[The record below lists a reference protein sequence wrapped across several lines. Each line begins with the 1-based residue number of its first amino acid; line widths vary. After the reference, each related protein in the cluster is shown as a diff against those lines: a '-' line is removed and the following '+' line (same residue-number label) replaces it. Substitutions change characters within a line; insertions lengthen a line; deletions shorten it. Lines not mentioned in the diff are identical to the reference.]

1 MVLPIQDPVSSLLR
15 YNGVLVEIVDYAKP
29 NVAAPDPVQFCCPSP
44 DADIF
49 MELPSLEMVALV
61 YLKLFISSVCM
72 LLMLI
77 SCFAIARDHEFTSV
91 SAGIPYTFELLVC

>member
-1 MVLPIQDPVSSLLR
+1 MLNLMWLHQTLSSFA
-15 YNGVLVEIVDYAKP
+15 V
-29 NVAAPDPVQFCCPSP
+29 SP

-49 MELPSLEMVALV
+49 MELPSLDMVALV

-77 SCFAIARDHEFTSV
+77 SCFAIACDHEFTSV
-91 SAGIPYTFELLVC
+91 SAGIPYTFELLVCW